1 MYNVCLDVSL
11 CLNILMYQYVSICL
25 KELQMVSTEFNA
37 EIFIYESF
45 PSDLGQCSLHAFLP
59 GISFMLTEYQF
70 VQVSHTISF
79 YLRGTFFL

>member
-1 MYNVCLDVSL
+1 MFLSET
-11 CLNILMYQYVSICL
+11 VSICL

-59 GISFMLTEYQF
+59 EISFMLTEYQF